1 MSAASLSL
9 YQNIIHN
16 RTYARNHGK
25 RLEFYPETVDRYIDY
40 LKTKHTDQFILSE
53 LEICRDM
60 IKRQE
65 IMPSMRLFFSAGAA
79 VEAENAMA
87 FNCKYQAMNSLK
99 SFADLLYSLLC
110 TCGVGI
116 SVQKEYVNLLPS
128 VPTVITKTEDSIL
141 VEDNRTGWAKAF
153 YEYLDGVFIKGISK
167 KFDTHLVRDKGTPL
181 VISGGYAS
189 GPEPLLALRDFI
201 ENIVITRVGKQLKP
215 IDCFDIACMTAQC
228 AVQGG
233 VRRAAII
240 TLFDDDDDE
249 MLYAK
254 TKENLLNNTHRYN
267 SNNTMVWSGNP
278 ERLDAAFEQTKINGE
293 PGFLFKENIVKK
305 MNSLGRYS
313 ENGFG
318 VNPCVTGNTLILTKD
333 GYRPI
338 ESVVNKSVEVWN
350 GFEWSTTTPFATG
363 ENDIYSIKFSNGM
376 TVKCTPY
383 HKWHTTSGIKE
394 TKDLNTTDKLIK
406 CDMPVIEFNKSFD
419 IDYYTQGFYSA
430 DGNAGYDHSFVYEPK
445 YPCIPR
451 LKGTFTQP
459 DKYKRVRWIH
469 GDLIPKEFVPTG
481 HSIES
486 KLNWFA
492 GLLDG
497 DGNITRNPNSVSI
510 HLSSCNYKF
519 LMKTLLLLNELGCQP
534 KLNNM
539 QDKCIRQMPD
549 GKGGSASYECNACY
563 RLILNAVD
571 VKRLIDL
578 GLKCNRIDLSKEQI
592 PNRNASRFI
601 TAISITKTSKTEQT
615 YCMNEPKRHTFI
627 ANGVITGNCGE
638 IILKPNQFC
647 NLTEVV
653 LRPYHNLHMDML
665 KVRYATILGLVQ
677 SLLTEYNFISPET
690 HENQEN
696 DPIIGV
702 SLTGLCDCPEY
713 STDKDYAS
721 RMSILKDVALKT
733 TDELWQSIGLKNR
746 PKAIT
751 CVKPS
756 GTVSQLVNSAS
767 GIHPRY
773 APYYIRRVLIG
784 SDSHL
789 YEKLANAGVPYL
801 EFSGIDGRVFEFPMK
816 APDNSVVIKDVDA
829 LSQLSYINTVN
840 NVWCDHNASCTI
852 YVKKDEWESVKNI
865 LKGNHSFVSLSFLPY
880 EVSTDTSG
888 FLYLPYEETTE
899 EDYIERKNKEFNIV
913 WENIITDN
921 TEEKTNIV
929 REFAC
934 AGGSCS
940 I

>member
-40 LKTKHTDQFILSE
+40 LKTKHTDEFILSE

-87 FNCKYQAMNSLK
+87 FNCKYQAISSLK

-116 SVQKEYVNLLPS
+116 SVQKEHTRELPM
-128 VPTVITKTEDSIL
+128 VPTHINKVNDAIL
-141 VEDNRTGWAKAF
+141 VEDNRTGWAKAL
-153 YEYLDGVFIKGISK
+153 YEYLEGVFYKGISK
-167 KFDTHLVRDKGTPL
+167 QFDTHLVRDKGTPL

-201 ENIVITRVGKQLKP
+201 ENIVIQRTGQYLKP

-278 ERLDAAFEQTKINGE
+278 ERLDAAFEQTRINGE
-293 PGFLFKENIVKK
+293 PGFLFKDNITKK
-305 MNSLGRYS
+305 MTKLGRFS
-313 ENGFG
+313 KFGFG
-318 VNPCVTGNTLILTKD
+318 VNP
-333 GYRPI
+333 
-338 ESVVNKSVEVWN
+338 
-350 GFEWSTTTPFATG
+350 
-363 ENDIYSIKFSNGM
+363 
-376 TVKCTPY
+376 
-383 HKWHTTSGIKE
+383 
-394 TKDLNTTDKLIK
+394 
-406 CDMPVIEFNKSFD
+406 
-419 IDYYTQGFYSA
+419 
-430 DGNAGYDHSFVYEPK
+430 
-445 YPCIPR
+445 
-451 LKGTFTQP
+451 
-459 DKYKRVRWIH
+459 
-469 GDLIPKEFVPTG
+469 
-481 HSIES
+481 
-486 KLNWFA
+486 
-492 GLLDG
+492 
-497 DGNITRNPNSVSI
+497 
-510 HLSSCNYKF
+510 
-519 LMKTLLLLNELGCQP
+519 
-534 KLNNM
+534 
-539 QDKCIRQMPD
+539 
-549 GKGGSASYECNACY
+549 
-563 RLILNAVD
+563 
-571 VKRLIDL
+571 
-578 GLKCNRIDLSKEQI
+578 
-592 PNRNASRFI
+592 
-601 TAISITKTSKTEQT
+601 
-615 YCMNEPKRHTFI
+615 
-627 ANGVITGNCGE
+627 CGE

-713 STDKDYAS
+713 STDKDYES
-721 RMSILKDVALKT
+721 RMAILKDVAMKT
-733 TDELWQSIGLKNR
+733 TDELWGRIGLKNR

-751 CVKPS
+751 CIKPS
-756 GTVSQLVNSAS
+756 GTVSQLVNSSS

-789 YEKLANAGVPYL
+789 YEKLANAGIPYL

-852 YVKKDEWESVKNI
+852 YVKNDEWESVKNV
-865 LKGNHSFVSLSFLPY
+865 LKGKHSFVSLSFLPY

-888 FLYLPYEETTE
+888 FLYLPYQETTE
-899 EDYIERKNKEFNIV
+899 ADYIERKNKEFDII